1 VRAPPAPAGRATR
14 AAASTRAQ
22 ARARSH
28 WVRRRVRHVD
38 AHTVLL
44 ISLLFYL
51 GLLAVALVAGVIIW
65 QVAVAAGAIHH
76 LQSFIVRIG
85 FSRISHLGSRVL
97 HFGVYVG
104 LVLVGIG
111 TVVNTILAIVYNLV
125 ADLVGGVGVIFEER
139 DSSGRAAR

>member
-14 AAASTRAQ
+14 AAGAGRVQS
-22 ARARSH
+22 RARSR
-28 WVRRRVRHVD
+28 WVRRRVRHID
-38 AHTVLL
+38 AHTVVL

-85 FSRISHLGSRVL
+85 FARIHHLGSRVL
-97 HFGVYVG
+97 HFAVYVG

-111 TVVNTILAIVYNLV
+111 TVVNAILAVVYNLV

-139 DSSGRAAR
+139 DSSGRSAR